1 MRPDA
6 ESVFASQKG
15 PFDARL
21 LRLPLPAEMTVDIE
35 KLRALL
41 AVLTEENVAEF
52 EHESEGVRVRIV
64 RGGFAQPMPLAM
76 AAHVPVPAASATLV
90 ETPTDV
96 IDVTS
101 PFVGT
106 FYRSP
111 SPDAPAFVEV
121 GSVVRP
127 GQTLCIIEAMKL
139 MNEIEAEL
147 SGTIVEIYAQNGKAV
162 EFGQKLFRIKK
173 A

>member
-1 MRPDA
+1 MVGVEMGFRCA
-6 ESVFASQKG
+6 
-15 PFDARL
+15 ARATTVA
-21 LRLPLPAEMTVDIE
+21 AEMTVDID

-41 AVLTEENVAEF
+41 SVLSEQNVAEF
-52 EHESEGVRVRIV
+52 EHESEGVRLRIV
-64 RGGFAQPMPLAM
+64 RGGFAAPAG
-76 AAHVPVPAASATLV
+76 VPTMQMPAAPAAAPPPAPSASAV
-90 ETPTDV
+90 ETPADV
-96 IDVTS
+96 YDVTS

-106 FYRSP
+106 FYRAP
-111 SPDAPAFVEV
+111 SPDAPPFVEV

-139 MNEIEAEL
+139 MNEIEAEM

>member
-1 MRPDA
+1 
-6 ESVFASQKG
+6 
-15 PFDARL
+15 
-21 LRLPLPAEMTVDIE
+21 MTVDIDNL
-35 KLRALL
+35 KALL
-41 AVLTEENVAEF
+41 EVLNKENVAEF
-52 EHESEGVRVRIV
+52 EHESEGTRLRIV
-64 RGGFAQPMPLAM
+64 RGGVAPIGMASMPMM
-76 AAHVPVPAASATLV
+76 APMMGGAPPAPGSV
-90 ETPTDV
+90 VDVTPTDV

-111 SPDAPAFVEV
+111 SPDAPPFVEV

-139 MNEIEAEL
+139 MNEIEAEM
-147 SGTIVEIYAQNGKAV
+147 SGTVIEIYAQNGKPV
-162 EFGQKLFRIKK
+162 EFGQKLYRIKK

>member
-1 MRPDA
+1 
-6 ESVFASQKG
+6 
-15 PFDARL
+15 
-21 LRLPLPAEMTVDIE
+21 MTVDID

-41 AVLTEENVAEF
+41 SVLNEENVAEF
-52 EHESEGVRVRIV
+52 EHESEGLRLRIV
-64 RGGFAQPMPLAM
+64 RGGVSAAVVASAPAVIQAAAPLAD
-76 AAHVPVPAASATLV
+76 ATPADA
-90 ETPTDV
+90 

-111 SPDAPAFVEV
+111 SPDAPAFVDV

-139 MNEIEAEL
+139 MNEIEAEM
-147 SGTIVEIYAQNGKAV
+147 SGTVIEIYAQNGKAV

>member
-1 MRPDA
+1 
-6 ESVFASQKG
+6 
-15 PFDARL
+15 
-21 LRLPLPAEMTVDIE
+21 MTVDID

-41 AVLTEENVAEF
+41 AVLTEENIAEF
-52 EHESEGVRVRIV
+52 EHEAEGVRVRVV
-64 RGGFAQPMPLAM
+64 RGGLAPMTAFAAPMPVH
-76 AAHVPVPAASATLV
+76 AAHAPGPPISASSL
-90 ETPTDV
+90 EPPPDV
-96 IDVTS
+96 VDVTS

-139 MNEIEAEL
+139 MNEIEAEM
-147 SGTIVEIYAQNGKAV
+147 SGTVVEIYAQNGKAV